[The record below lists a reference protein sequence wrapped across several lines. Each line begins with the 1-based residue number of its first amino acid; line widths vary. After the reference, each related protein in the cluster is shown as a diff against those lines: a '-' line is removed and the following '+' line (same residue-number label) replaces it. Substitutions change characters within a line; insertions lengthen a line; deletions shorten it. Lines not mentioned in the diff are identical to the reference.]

1 MSYPSLIWKKP
12 LRECTETEEKI
23 PENVLADLMLTGEM
37 KDDTLAYFRRPCGA
51 EEIPQRQGLFR
62 ILLEDEDFREKLKN
76 LREQLSELQRIA
88 GFLERAENPTERV
101 MLFLP
106 SLGRYF
112 TLAKTFAELASY
124 DGRAAEIGRYF
135 EGICAEDVF
144 VQAEAEYV
152 QLMKNRRPE
161 LLYTIRGNEVSA
173 SEGGEMLK
181 DKLERYF
188 TEMGVP
194 EAIPNRKALLRTTDS
209 TASAY
214 AGVYYGFHAMCEQ
227 FYHKYAG
234 AFMNGERDF
243 RTVFAYSG
251 ELGFLLDASEYF
263 IRLRDAGYPLT
274 YPAVSAKRE
283 VVLTGVVDASL
294 AKRELRGGEVVP
306 NDLLMAEEYREEK
319 LSFYIL
325 TGANGGGKTTFL
337 RACGL
342 AVLFFLAGC
351 PVTASSA
358 RIRLFDAVYT
368 HFPANESFENSGRF
382 VNEANRAEEIIGKT
396 DENTFVLFNE
406 TYSGTDEQKSE
417 QYSRRLADTM
427 YERGVFGMFVTHI
440 HALTGSRIPTLAAVI
455 DETDENRR
463 TYKIR
468 RVGATSSSFAEDIL
482 EKYRLDRESLKKRL
496 EGEHHAGT

>member
-1 MSYPSLIWKKP
+1 
-12 LRECTETEEKI
+12 
-23 PENVLADLMLTGEM
+23 
-37 KDDTLAYFRRPCGA
+37 
-51 EEIPQRQGLFR
+51 
-62 ILLEDEDFREKLKN
+62 
-76 LREQLSELQRIA
+76 
-88 GFLERAENPTERV
+88 
-101 MLFLP
+101 
-106 SLGRYF
+106 
-112 TLAKTFAELASY
+112 
-124 DGRAAEIGRYF
+124 
-135 EGICAEDVF
+135 
-144 VQAEAEYV
+144 
-152 QLMKNRRPE
+152 
-161 LLYTIRGNEVSA
+161 
-173 SEGGEMLK
+173 
-181 DKLERYF
+181 
-188 TEMGVP
+188 
-194 EAIPNRKALLRTTDS
+194 
-209 TASAY
+209 
-214 AGVYYGFHAMCEQ
+214 MCEQ

-234 AFMNGERDF
+234 AFINGERDF

-251 ELGFLLDASEYF
+251 ELGFLLDASDYF
-263 IRLRDAGYPLT
+263 IRLRNAGYPLT
-274 YPAVSAKRE
+274 YPSVSLKNE
-283 VVLTGVVDASL
+283 VVLNGVADASL
-294 AKRELRGGEVVP
+294 AKRELRGEEVVP
-306 NDLLMAEEYREEK
+306 NDLLMAEEYRGER